1 MSGDDGG
8 RLCVVTGGRGFAARH
23 LIEMLIRLDKF
34 LVRIADLAPAIE
46 LSPEEVDGDLA
57 RALESG
63 RATYVSMD
71 LRNKP
76 QVVKALEGA
85 EVVFHMAAPHS
96 GINNYELHY
105 SVNVQGTKNVIDACV
120 ELQVKILIYTSSAS
134 VVFDGIHPIHNGDE
148 SLPYPPKPLDSYS
161 GTKAEAEA
169 AVLKANGTNGLLTCS
184 LRPSSIFGP
193 GDKLFV
199 PSLAE
204 NGKAG
209 KSKSDTQVSKVKL
222 VCFTLDFTFVSIP
235 CFFCTLFHDGKWM
248 VLTMLQQ
255 VICLHVLLPTYLTS
269 VFFMMFSV
277 TINEQ
282 FLIGDG
288 NNIYDFTYV
297 ENVAHAHICAEH
309 TLSSAKDIADK
320 AAGQAY
326 FITNMEPMKFWEFAG
341 NVWEGLGYQSDVVCR
356 PTVKVPAAVVLP
368 IAYAIQWAYNILGP
382 YGMKVPV
389 LIPSRVRLLSGNRS
403 FSCAKAHERLGY
415 TPIVSLEEGLKRTL
429 ESFSHLSA
437 DNQPKREGPSK
448 ASLYLGNGRVAEALL
463 WKDTRK
469 SLAVLLVLIG
479 IYYSFVL
486 SDTTIITAI
495 SKLLLL
501 TSILLFVHGRLPEK
515 IFGYNIEK
523 IRPSHFYCTEKK
535 SYQVAHVLASIWN
548 AGIDVLETLCKGND
562 WVLFVKVVSSLM
574 IIGIIGTISLHSL
587 FVIGVPLAFIGFYL
601 YERNEE
607 AIDGMVSDAL
617 SYGCKLKSQMMQKVS
632 GPKKSN

>member
-209 KSKSDTQVSKVKL
+209 KSK
-222 VCFTLDFTFVSIP
+222 
-235 CFFCTLFHDGKWM
+235 
-248 VLTMLQQ
+248 
-255 VICLHVLLPTYLTS
+255 
-269 VFFMMFSV
+269 
-277 TINEQ
+277 